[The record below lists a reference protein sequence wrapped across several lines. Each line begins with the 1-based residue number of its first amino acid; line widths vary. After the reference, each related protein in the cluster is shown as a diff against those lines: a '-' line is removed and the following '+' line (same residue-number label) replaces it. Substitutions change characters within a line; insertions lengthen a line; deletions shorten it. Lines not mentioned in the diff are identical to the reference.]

1 MASVFAEG
9 PSLIRL
15 SVGKGRTAK
24 AQFGLAAIDDV
35 VAALKSLPRDISLK
49 YQMRALRK
57 AAKPGQEALR
67 AQVGS
72 LRQVTGNLLAS
83 VSKAEREYTNNR
95 SQLPVSVVVVG
106 FRRPT
111 GSGSQKG
118 ATPAFEG
125 GAVLKGPN
133 RAYHSHL
140 VEFGTKPRTA
150 GKSTKLGRKRVVVNG
165 RVNTIFLRGKAQAS
179 PRAILSSFKGRGQFT
194 GKGRGQYP
202 KDFIATGTVAGSPAR
217 HPLRKAFEQSKG
229 QMQSILDVEMRK
241 ALTRAV
247 KETERR
253 FGDLGGF

>member
-15 SVGKGRTAK
+15 SVGKGKSAK
-24 AQFGLAAIDDV
+24 AEYGLAVLDDI
-35 VAALKSLPRDISLK
+35 VAALKSLPKDISLK

-72 LRQVTGNLLAS
+72 IRQVTGNLLAS
-83 VSKAEREYTNNR
+83 VSKAEREYTNNQQ
-95 SQLPVSVVVVG
+95 QLPVSVVVIG

-111 GSGSQKG
+111 GQGSQKG

-125 GAVLKGPN
+125 GTVLKGPN

-140 VEFGTKPRTA
+140 VEYGTKSRTA
-150 GKSTKLGRKRVVVNG
+150 GKSTRLGRKRIIVNG

-179 PRAILSSFKGRGQFT
+179 PRAILSSFKGRGRFT
-194 GKGRGQYP
+194 GSGRGQYP

-217 HPLRKAFEQSKG
+217 RPLAKAFQQSRS
-229 QMQSILDVEMRK
+229 QMQSILDSEMRK